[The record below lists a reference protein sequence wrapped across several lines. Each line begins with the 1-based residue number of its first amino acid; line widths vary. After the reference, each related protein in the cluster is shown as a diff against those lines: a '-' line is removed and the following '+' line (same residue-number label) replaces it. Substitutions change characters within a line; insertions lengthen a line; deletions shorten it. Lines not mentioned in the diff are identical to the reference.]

1 MRLKRLCRPPRPYH
15 RFRARQTLKT
25 SNPRELL
32 NCRLLGLTSI
42 SVQGILRSSVYT
54 QPGITSSSMKKAA
67 TCFSQVAAL
76 PTYWS
81 PYFLILSSVNSIAG
95 LGLAGLDVEL
105 VLFGGGG

>member
-15 RFRARQTLKT
+15 RFRVRHSLRT

-54 QPGITSSSMKKAA
+54 AGDHFQQHEKSRH
-67 TCFSQVAAL
+67 L
-76 PTYWS
+76 
-81 PYFLILSSVNSIAG
+81 FLTNGGPAYVLEPLLFDFGSVNSIAG